1 MKILSIEGSTGK
13 SEILIN
19 APLSLAKELLE
30 DERIYIITDDNVKKL
45 YEKDFPEGEIITI
58 GTGEDIKTLETLE
71 KIYKKLV
78 ELEADRSSFILGI
91 GGGIVCDIAGFA
103 ASTYMR
109 GVRFGFV
116 ASTLLAQVDASI
128 GGKNGVNFEGY
139 KNMVGVFNQPEFVIC
154 DPAMLGTLPE
164 RELKTG
170 FAEIIKHAL
179 IGSPEL
185 FEYLEENHKK
195 ALALDPEVIENLV
208 YNSVTLKSEIVN
220 RDERESGERRK
231 LNFGHTI
238 AHALEKTEGLTHGE
252 AVAAGIGVSSKL
264 SMKYTGLSDEEE
276 KKIYELL
283 KQFDLN
289 REISFSCSEVKEAVR
304 KDKKREGNVIYCIML
319 KKIGEAVIEE
329 IPVSVLEGIIDD
341 MC

>member
-19 APLSLAKELLE
+19 APFSLAKELLE
-30 DERIYIITDDNVKKL
+30 DERIYIVTDDNVKKL

-109 GVRFGFV
+109 GIRFGFV

-139 KNMVGVFNQPEFVIC
+139 KNMVGVFNQ
-154 DPAMLGTLPE
+154 
-164 RELKTG
+164 
-170 FAEIIKHAL
+170 
-179 IGSPEL
+179 S
-185 FEYLEENHKK
+185 
-195 ALALDPEVIENLV
+195 
-208 YNSVTLKSEIVN
+208 
-220 RDERESGERRK
+220 
-231 LNFGHTI
+231 
-238 AHALEKTEGLTHGE
+238 
-252 AVAAGIGVSSKL
+252 
-264 SMKYTGLSDEEE
+264 
-276 KKIYELL
+276 
-283 KQFDLN
+283 
-289 REISFSCSEVKEAVR
+289 
-304 KDKKREGNVIYCIML
+304 
-319 KKIGEAVIEE
+319 
-329 IPVSVLEGIIDD
+329 
-341 MC
+341 